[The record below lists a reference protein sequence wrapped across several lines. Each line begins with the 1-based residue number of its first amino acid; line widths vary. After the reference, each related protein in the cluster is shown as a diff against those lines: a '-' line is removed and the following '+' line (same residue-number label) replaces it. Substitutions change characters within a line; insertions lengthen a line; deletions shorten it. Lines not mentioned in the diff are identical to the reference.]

1 MYITATL
8 RNLALSLIGIFLPI
22 YIIELPSK
30 ISLFSDTFFNGIAWV
45 LVYFMIRS
53 IITALFT
60 LFLSNFIF
68 LKLTLRKSILVSS
81 LILSLELCTLL
92 VIEKGL
98 NLGYSS
104 CTWLIILAG
113 ILRGLSITFYWIPF
127 HIFFIRK
134 TDGGDQRYGK
144 EISTRVFLVKL
155 SSVVAPILGG
165 LIISRA
171 GFHSAFII
179 SIFLLIVSTFPIVF
193 NLNEG
198 VHDHH
203 NPTTVIRNY
212 LFNPKLKLITLA
224 YFGNG
229 AEALVYTIFWPIL
242 LFIVLESFIK
252 VGAITSIS
260 ILISSLVVLWVGKT
274 IDKHGRTLLHSV
286 GVTLNTL
293 FYLPRLFSSSQFLL
307 YSLDI
312 VDRVNGVLYS
322 LPFITNT
329 YEKAVRLGDSDFIIY
344 REIAIH
350 IAIAVTAALLLIL
363 LPFLPNWRYVFI
375 IAIVG
380 SATSFLMSV
389 DKN

>member
-1 MYITATL
+1 
-8 RNLALSLIGIFLPI
+8 
-22 YIIELPSK
+22 
-30 ISLFSDTFFNGIAWV
+30 
-45 LVYFMIRS
+45 
-53 IITALFT
+53 
-60 LFLSNFIF
+60 
-68 LKLTLRKSILVSS
+68 
-81 LILSLELCTLL
+81 
-92 VIEKGL
+92 
-98 NLGYSS
+98 
-104 CTWLIILAG
+104 
-113 ILRGLSITFYWIPF
+113 
-127 HIFFIRK
+127 
-134 TDGGDQRYGK
+134 
-144 EISTRVFLVKL
+144 
-155 SSVVAPILGG
+155 
-165 LIISRA
+165 
-171 GFHSAFII
+171 
-179 SIFLLIVSTFPIVF
+179 
-193 NLNEG
+193 
-198 VHDHH
+198 
-203 NPTTVIRNY
+203 TVIRNY

-375 IAIVG
+375 IAIIG